1 MFFNGNTNYKLP
13 ILKDHVQAECHK
25 RAVREMH
32 VDHWVS
38 YYPSRKLLKQ
48 YQKIWQWRN
57 VSRKITINENR
68 AWVKLFHIAFF
79 LA

>member
-1 MFFNGNTNYKLP
+1 MMQSCNSMFFNGNTNYKLP

-32 VDHWVS
+32 VEHRVS

-48 YQKIWQWRN
+48 YQKIWQ
-57 VSRKITINENR
+57 
-68 AWVKLFHIAFF
+68 
-79 LA
+79 